1 MIFGAVVLLAG
12 SSACSFMSPAE
23 QAMTAAQFTAM
34 VQAHRIGGL
43 EVTGA
48 TYSDA
53 EPTAELRESRQ
64 LPACAAVVDHLNQH
78 LVREF
83 QGTGPGNESMA
94 AELYDTADAAQ
105 AMSGLLTGCDLISNP
120 CHYAVDEI
128 LSEQTAEVT
137 LFRTKSSIDGVGDEV
152 CQEVLGTQLQ
162 ARIRNVLFVR
172 SASGALDEA
181 TARSFAAAAA
191 SEYDTATR

>member
-23 QAMTAAQFTAM
+23 QAMTAAQFTTM

-43 EVTGA
+43 EATGA
-48 TYSDA
+48 TYTDA
-53 EPTAELRESRQ
+53 EPSAELREKGQ
-64 LPACAAVVDHLNQH
+64 LSACAALVNHVDQH

-83 QGTGPGNESMA
+83 RGNGAGGELVA
-94 AELYDTADAAQ
+94 AELYDTAEAAQ
-105 AMSGLLTGCDLISNP
+105 AMAGLLTGCDLISNP

-162 ARIRNVLFVR
+162 ARIGNVLFVR

-181 TARSFAAAAA
+181 TARSFAAAAV